1 MKFLEM
7 LLNKEKF
14 PINVAV
20 SSAENLIEI
29 AKIISDYNIKNEK
42 EPMLFDNNNLTD
54 GYNKYLSSNKRIIRI
69 YQGRVSKR
77 ATFECK
83 LKSDVEESEIL
94 CDIYALG
101 EVKSLN
107 EILNPKKENTMA
119 NRVKVFEKS
128 EPQVQQIISQM
139 FIFGLTDDRPFVNRL
154 VSAEL
159 DTIKQDLNQGILVKP
174 SENCYNIKLLSAYYS
189 LSKLVEKN
197 EEVDLSDAIEYYVY
211 VKEMKRETNPKTKVD
226 YSWIKDYLTQKNIN
240 SEDEVVLFESNKLK
254 IFIEDGYIRILT
266 KKTGLEM
273 SVEIRYNNGKFYL

>member
-14 PINVAV
+14 PIYVMMQ
-20 SSAENLIEI
+20 SYENLKEI
-29 AKIISDYNIKNEK
+29 VTILEKNNPMNLDMENLEQGYNDYLANGERIVKIYKGSV
-42 EPMLFDNNNLTD
+42 FNNLTFC
-54 GYNKYLSSNKRIIRI
+54 YVQTKNIK
-69 YQGRVSKR
+69 
-77 ATFECK
+77 
-83 LKSDVEESEIL
+83 ESEIL

-107 EILNPKKENTMA
+107 EILNPTKEETMA
-119 NRVKVFEKS
+119 NRVKVFEKG

-154 VSAEL
+154 VGAEL
-159 DTIKQDLNQGILVKP
+159 DRIKQDLNQGILVKLA
-174 SENCYNIKLLSAYYS
+174 EDCYNIKLLSAYDS
-189 LSKLVEKN
+189 LSKLVENN

-266 KKTGLEM
+266 KKTGQEM
-273 SVEIRYNNGKFYL
+273 SVLIKYKNGQFYL

>member
-14 PINVAV
+14 PIYVMMQ
-20 SSAENLIEI
+20 SYENLKEI
-29 AKIISDYNIKNEK
+29 VTILEKNNPMNLDMENLEQGYNDYLKNGERIVKIYKGSV
-42 EPMLFDNNNLTD
+42 FNNLTFC
-54 GYNKYLSSNKRIIRI
+54 YVQTKNIK
-69 YQGRVSKR
+69 
-77 ATFECK
+77 
-83 LKSDVEESEIL
+83 ESEIL

-107 EILNPKKENTMA
+107 EILNPTKEKTMA

-139 FIFGLTDDRPFVNRL
+139 FIFGLKDDRPFVNRL
-154 VSAEL
+154 VGAEL
-159 DTIKQDLNQGILVKP
+159 DRIKQDLNQGMLVKP
-174 SENCYNIKLLSAYYS
+174 AEDCYNIKLLSAYDS
-189 LSKLVEKN
+189 LSKLVENN

-266 KKTGLEM
+266 KKTGMQM
-273 SVEIRYNNGKFYL
+273 SVEIKYKNGQFYL